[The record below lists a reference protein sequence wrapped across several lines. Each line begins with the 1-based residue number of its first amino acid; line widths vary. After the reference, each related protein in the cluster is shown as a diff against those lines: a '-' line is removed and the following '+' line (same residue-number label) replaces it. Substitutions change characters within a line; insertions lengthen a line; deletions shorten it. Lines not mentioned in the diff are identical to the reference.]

1 MAGSPGRCGAV
12 EPGSQCRCVVLMWQ
26 GAGVHAQTSLS
37 CSPQFLML
45 LTGSA
50 RGDRTQV
57 RLTQS
62 LVSWGTEQ
70 SRQGWAMNST
80 GSGGMG
86 NNQHGSSLLL
96 VNN

>member
-1 MAGSPGRCGAV
+1 MWSRGAGQPVQMCGADAAGSRGTCPDFT
-12 EPGSQCRCVVLMWQ
+12 LMQ
-26 GAGVHAQTSLS
+26 
-37 CSPQFLML
+37 PQFLML